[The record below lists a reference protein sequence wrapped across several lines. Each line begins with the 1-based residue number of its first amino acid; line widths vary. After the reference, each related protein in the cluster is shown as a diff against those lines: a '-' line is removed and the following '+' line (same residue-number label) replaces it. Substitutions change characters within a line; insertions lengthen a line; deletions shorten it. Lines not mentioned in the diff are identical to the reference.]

1 MVSNLLDQD
10 DVGVDINKE
19 ELIEH
24 CNVIA
29 VIKIDSIYVGGGN
42 ISLQVKVSEALVE
55 IQKSKVG
62 SFLRP
67 VSIKAHTEIA
77 KMI

>member
-1 MVSNLLDQD
+1 MKDLYNKD
-10 DVGVDINKE
+10 DAGVVITKE

-29 VIKIDSIYVGGGN
+29 VIKIESIYIGGEN

-55 IQKSKVG
+55 KQEELPSL
-62 SFLRP
+62 LRP
-67 VSIKAHTEIA
+67 VAIKANKQVA
-77 KMI
+77 KLFKD